1 MERELT
7 WQDQVLDVAEE
18 MIKEAENAMGSEAAV
33 LAATMR
39 GFARE
44 LKAIVKTDKVI
55 SFATGLGIIKTNPV
69 IEQAKKKA
77 KDDADFAAAEL
88 RRQEIGGEAMT
99 QLQGGPDDG
108 TFVASPPGNVP
119 VGAKTNFGTH
129 VYQVTEQRGL
139 VYVGEM
145 EK

>member
-1 MERELT
+1 MS
-7 WQDQVLDVAEE
+7 WQEQITEIAEQ
-18 MIKEAENAMGSEAAV
+18 ILKDSEQHESP
-33 LAATMR
+33 LCFIFR
-39 GFARE
+39 GYARE
-44 LKAIVKTDKVI
+44 LKAIVKAQQDTGFVHSVGELLPSKSGSVI
-55 SFATGLGIIKTNPV
+55 SNPV
-69 IEQAKKKA
+69 IEQAKKRA

-88 RRQEIGGEAMT
+88 RRQELGGEAMT

-108 TFVASPPGNVP
+108 TFVASPPTNVP

-145 EK
+145 ER